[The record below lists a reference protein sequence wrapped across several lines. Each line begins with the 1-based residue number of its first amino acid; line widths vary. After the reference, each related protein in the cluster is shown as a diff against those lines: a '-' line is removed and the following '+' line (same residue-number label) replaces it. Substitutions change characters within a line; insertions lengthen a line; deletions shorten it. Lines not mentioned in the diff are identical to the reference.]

1 LMQSP
6 STREFRMM
14 APTSQVGSDVPLTQG
29 WDKYK
34 AEGFIE
40 PRFYRKAKRS
50 RTDSSCFNV
59 LIPSN

>member
-1 LMQSP
+1 
-6 STREFRMM
+6 MM

-40 PRFYRKAKRS
+40 PRFYRKAKRH
-50 RTDSSCFNV
+50 RT
-59 LIPSN
+59 SNLQFDALRASN